1 MSETTRERV
10 TIRPAH
16 RRTALLAAIAT
27 NGPRSAKPR
36 GRILRSLLVVGEFRR
51 SKIRRGENS
60 HRRLCC
66 QHGPR
71 LRLTGRANRPN
82 LRPLATRFSAKDHMM
97 HTAKTAAAPPSAVP
111 MLDVNRENSRLAPQI
126 EAAMADVTR
135 SGAFVHGPAC
145 PKFEAEMA
153 AYCGAKHAIGCASGS
168 DALILALMALEIGPG
183 DEVIMP
189 SFTFFATASA
199 VWRLG
204 AKPVFADIKADT
216 FNLDPADVL
225 YKIST
230 ATKAIIPVHLFG
242 QCADMNEIRQIATAA
257 RGIPIIEDSCQA
269 IGAEYHGK
277 RTGALGSTACF
288 SFYPTKNLGGFGD
301 GGLITTDDDEQATQI
316 RVLRDHGMKPRY
328 YHHFV
333 GINSRLDA
341 LQAAVLSVKLP
352 HLDRWAAARKEHA
365 DRYHKEFKSRGIG
378 GEIVAPTVADGSTH
392 VWNQYTVRV
401 KNGRRDA
408 LQKHLADR
416 KIGAAI
422 YYPVPLHQQ
431 KCFGALGHDEGSLP
445 VTEQACREVLSLP
458 IYPELTAA
466 EQGVVI
472 DAIAEFCQ
480 SKSRAAA

>member
-1 MSETTRERV
+1 MQTDQV
-10 TIRPAH
+10 
-16 RRTALLAAIAT
+16 
-27 NGPRSAKPR
+27 
-36 GRILRSLLVVGEFRR
+36 
-51 SKIRRGENS
+51 
-60 HRRLCC
+60 
-66 QHGPR
+66 
-71 LRLTGRANRPN
+71 
-82 LRPLATRFSAKDHMM
+82 
-97 HTAKTAAAPPSAVP
+97 AAPPSAVP
-111 MLDVNRENSRLAPQI
+111 MLDVNRENSLLAAEL
-126 EAAMADVTR
+126 EAAMAAVAR

-145 PKFEAEMA
+145 HKFEAEMA
-153 AYCGAKHAIGCASGS
+153 EYCGSKHAIGCASGS
-168 DALILALMALEIGPG
+168 DALLLALLALGIGPG
-183 DEVIMP
+183 DEVILP

-204 AKPVFADIKADT
+204 AKPVFADILPET

-242 QCADMNEIRQIATAA
+242 QCADMDEIRQIACAA

-269 IGAEYHGK
+269 IGAEYRGV
-277 RTGALGSTACF
+277 RTGSLGTAACF

-301 GGLITTDDDEQATQI
+301 GGLITTDDGELAGKL
-316 RVLRDHGMKPRY
+316 RVLRDHGQQPRY

-333 GINSRLDA
+333 GLNSRLDA

-352 HLDRWAAARKEHA
+352 HLDSWAAARKRHA
-365 DRYHKEFKSRGIG
+365 DRYETEFARRGVG
-378 GEIVAPTVADGSTH
+378 GTVVTPTAPDACHH

-401 KNGRRDA
+401 KNGRRDE

-422 YYPVPLHQQ
+422 YYPVPLHLQ
-431 KCFGALGHDEGSLP
+431 KCFSALGYEEGMLP

-472 DAIAEFCQ
+472 DAVSDFCQ
-480 SKSRAAA
+480 AKVRAAA